1 MFPLTLPLLPLLHLT
16 LVLSAPAPFPQNT
29 VSIGPLGI
37 ATVSTGISITMY
49 TKPSCEKSSAVQ
61 TVELQ
66 YNHPIAQ
73 QFHSYKLNGTFTDQ
87 TVSIYAP
94 VNWKAEGSNAVDGL
108 AVGNV
113 AVGVSLCL
121 ASVLLF
127 YFFFSCW
134 VGC

>member
-1 MFPLTLPLLPLLHLT
+1 M
-16 LVLSAPAPFPQNT
+16 
-29 VSIGPLGI
+29 
-37 ATVSTGISITMY
+37 
-49 TKPSCEKSSAVQ
+49 
-61 TVELQ
+61 
-66 YNHPIAQ
+66 
-73 QFHSYKLNGTFTDQ
+73 
-87 TVSIYAP
+87 SIYAP